1 MTYSW
6 ADFERVH
13 PDCGAYWDLLWA
25 SKNEPPPE
33 NILLAIIN
41 RYTMSTS
48 SRHDLFIFEE
58 QELPGDLW
66 YTPPYSASGVALYSM
81 MTICEVISSQTYG
94 RISLESHSNTWK
106 HRSY

>member
-1 MTYSW
+1 
-6 ADFERVH
+6 
-13 PDCGAYWDLLWA
+13 
-25 SKNEPPPE
+25 
-33 NILLAIIN
+33 
-41 RYTMSTS
+41 MSTS

-106 HRSY
+106 HRSYYFGPNEPWWLEFPMIDPEFKNECKDFNLLSGII